1 MRTLTYILLALIP
14 LLLPACAAQQPGGGG
29 LMSSS
34 MTGARPGSGN
44 FTYLPTTPPGAR
56 LPAGLPRVM
65 LGKVSDESG
74 GGEFRGPTGYALGV
88 RWSEPVTEALATE
101 LGRVNWPVT
110 RSKDLA
116 GATLKASVTKVYAQW
131 GPGFMVR
138 VNGEIRIAL
147 TLRDAN
153 NVDVWEGEL
162 VGHGIGTAGGGGVPG
177 NGIKQALS
185 GAFSDAIG
193 KLGEV
198 LEADRPWE
206 QLGKARPAAAIAQA
220 PVARPVVEEPAP
232 PVAGWSDVDQVPSP
246 RGKRKGHAVIIGI
259 ERYRTKLPIA
269 DFAAGDASLMGK
281 YATAVLGY
289 PEENVVVLNNDAA
302 AKSDFDKY
310 FDKWLPNRVEKDD
323 EVLVYFSGHGSPN
336 ATTGDAFLVPYDG
349 DPTYLEETGYPLAKL
364 YAALGKLPTKKVT
377 VVLDSCFS
385 GAGGRSVLA
394 KGARPLVAVKTAE
407 AGAGI
412 TVIAASSADQIS
424 NSYQEK
430 GHGLFTYFFLKGLKE
445 KGADMKAAFE
455 YLKPE
460 VAKVARRQYNTEQEP
475 QWREG
480 R

>member
-1 MRTLTYILLALIP
+1 MRNLTYTLVALAP
-14 LLLPACAAQQPGGGG
+14 LLLPACAAQQNGGG

-34 MTGARPGSGN
+34 MVSAPSGSGS
-44 FTYLPTTPPGAR
+44 FTYMPTSAPGAR
-56 LPAGLPRVM
+56 LPGGIPRVM

-74 GGEFRGPTGYALGV
+74 GGEFRGPTGYNLNV
-88 RWSEPVTEALATE
+88 RWSEVVTDALNTE
-101 LGRVNWPVT
+101 LGRVGWPVT

-116 GATLKASVTKVYAQW
+116 GATLKATVTKVYAQW
-131 GPGFMVR
+131 GAGFMVR
-138 VNGEIRIAL
+138 VNGEIRIGL
-147 TLRDAN
+147 ILRDAN
-153 NVDVWEGEL
+153 GVDVWEGEL
-162 VGHGIGTAGGGGVPG
+162 VGRGIGTAGGGGVPG

-185 GAFSDAIG
+185 GAFTDAIG

-198 LEADRPWE
+198 LEADRAWE

-220 PVARPVVEEPAP
+220 PAREEPAQ
-232 PVAGWSDVDQVPSP
+232 PVAGWSDVDQVPSA
-246 RGKRKGHAVIIGI
+246 RSKRKGHAVIIGI
-259 ERYRTKLPIA
+259 ERYRTKLPLA

-289 PEENVVVLNNDAA
+289 PEENVVVLNNDSA

-323 EVLVYFSGHGSPN
+323 EVFVYFSGHGSPN

>member
-1 MRTLTYILLALIP
+1 MKSLTYILLALIP
-14 LLLPACAAQQPGGGG
+14 LLPACATQQNGGG
-29 LMSSS
+29 LGSSS
-34 MTGARPGSGN
+34 MVQARPNTGT
-44 FTYLPTTPPGAR
+44 FVYLPTTAPGAR
-56 LPAGLPRVM
+56 LPAGLPRLMV
-65 LGKVSDESG
+65 GKVADESG
-74 GGEFRGPTGYALGV
+74 GGEFRGPTGYNLNV
-88 RWSEPVTEALATE
+88 RWSDVVSDALHTE

-116 GATLKASVTKVYAQW
+116 GATLKATVSKVYAQW
-131 GPGFMVR
+131 NAGFMVK
-138 VNGEIRIAL
+138 VTGEIRIDL
-147 TLRDAN
+147 ILRDAN
-153 NVDVWEGEL
+153 DKDVWEGVL
-162 VGHGIGTAGGGGVPG
+162 VGHGLGTAGGGGIPG

-185 GAFSDAIG
+185 AAFNDAIG
-193 KLGEV
+193 KLGGV
-198 LEADRPWE
+198 LEAERPWDMI
-206 QLGKARPAAAIAQA
+206 GKDRSPAVAQA
-220 PVARPVVEEPAP
+220 PARMDNAP
-232 PVAGWSDVDQVPSP
+232 IAPGWSDVDQVPSA
-246 RGKRKGHAVIIGI
+246 RAKRKGHAVIIGI
-259 ERYRTKLPIA
+259 ERYRTKLPLA
-269 DFAAGDASLMGK
+269 DFAAGDANLMGK

-289 PEENVVVLNNDAA
+289 PEENVVVLSNDAA

-394 KGARPLVAVKTAE
+394 KGARPLVSVKTAE

>member
-1 MRTLTYILLALIP
+1 MRTLTYALLALAP
-14 LLLPACAAQQPGGGG
+14 LLPACVAVQPNGGG
-29 LMSSS
+29 LGSSS
-34 MTGARPGSGN
+34 MVRASSGSGS

-56 LPAGLPRVM
+56 LPAGIPRLM

-74 GGEFRGPTGYALGV
+74 GGEFRGPTSYNLGV
-88 RWSEPVTEALATE
+88 RWSEVVSDALNVE
-101 LGRVNWPVT
+101 LGRVGWPVT

-131 GPGFMVR
+131 GAGFMVK
-138 VNGEIRIAL
+138 VTGEMRIAL
-147 TLRDAN
+147 ILRDAN

-162 VGHGIGTAGGGGVPG
+162 IGHGIGTAGGGGIPG

-185 GAFSDAIG
+185 GAFADAIG
-193 KLGEV
+193 KLGGV
-198 LEADRPWE
+198 LEAERPWE
-206 QLGKARPAAAIAQA
+206 QIGKARPAAIAQA
-220 PVARPVVEEPAP
+220 PARAPIEEPAP
-232 PVAGWSDVDQVPSP
+232 PVAGWSDVDQVPSA
-246 RGKRKGHAVIIGI
+246 RARRKGHAVIIGI
-259 ERYRTKLPIA
+259 ERYRTKLPLA
-269 DFAAGDASLMGK
+269 DFAAGDAVLMGK
-281 YATAVLGY
+281 YAAAVLGY
-289 PEENVVVLNNDAA
+289 PEENVVVLSNDTA

-445 KGADMKAAFE
+445 KGGDLKAAFE
-455 YLKPE
+455 YLRPE

>member
-1 MRTLTYILLALIP
+1 
-14 LLLPACAAQQPGGGG
+14 
-29 LMSSS
+29 
-34 MTGARPGSGN
+34 
-44 FTYLPTTPPGAR
+44 
-56 LPAGLPRVM
+56 
-65 LGKVSDESG
+65 
-74 GGEFRGPTGYALGV
+74 
-88 RWSEPVTEALATE
+88 
-101 LGRVNWPVT
+101 
-110 RSKDLA
+110 
-116 GATLKASVTKVYAQW
+116 
-131 GPGFMVR
+131 MVR
-138 VNGEIRIAL
+138 VTGEIRIGL
-147 TLRDAN
+147 ILRDAN

-162 VGHGIGTAGGGGVPG
+162 TGSGIGTAGGGGIPG
-177 NGIKQALS
+177 NGIKQAL
-185 GAFSDAIG
+185 GAAFTDAIG
-193 KLGEV
+193 KLGGV
-198 LEADRPWE
+198 LEAERPWE
-206 QLGKARPAAAIAQA
+206 QLGKARPAAIAAA
-220 PVARPVVEEPAP
+220 PARATVEEPAP
-232 PVAGWSDVDQVPSP
+232 PVPGWSDVDQVPSA
-246 RGKRKGHAVIIGI
+246 RAKRKGHAVIIGI
-259 ERYRTKLPIA
+259 ERYRTKLPLA
-269 DFAAGDASLMGK
+269 DFAAGDAVLMGK

-289 PEENVVVLNNDAA
+289 PEENVVVLSNDAA

-364 YAALGKLPTKKVT
+364 YAALGKLPTKKTT

-412 TVIAASSADQIS
+412 TVIAASSSDQIS

-445 KGADMKAAFE
+445 KGSDLKAAFE